1 MSTSSDFTEIGIIL
15 ILAVSVYIF
24 FSLRKFIFFQI
35 EHSMNEIDN
44 KIAHFMEEISNLPV
58 GEKNVQK
65 INGENVTSG
74 LVDEDDGTRLEIQNL
89 VMDLAIKKK
98 EEELKNRHYSILRKA
113 AKDMIDS
120 LVYIPPFRKMEEN
133 IPVPPIDS
141 NQTWIDL
148 VKNHIPSQK
157 TDLADEWRK
166 YISIVNRCSELK
178 INVLREFENYL
189 VRGTGLV
196 RSENGTDSDK
206 GDSFYVS
213 EMLYSLLNGIYFNM
227 QISIEVPETPPE
239 SRKNKRVKAEDLFL
253 NGKVFVHAPV
263 NIINLVKERFQYLL
277 VEDHVMPVES
287 MKQLLNAIDSAN
299 ERVGGIKEVLNWF
312 IFENTDMLTC
322 NMIEEMKH

>member
-1 MSTSSDFTEIGIIL
+1 MSISSDFTEIGIIL
-15 ILAVSVYIF
+15 ILAVSLYIF
-24 FSLRKFIFFQI
+24 FSLRKFVFFQI
-35 EHSMNEIDN
+35 ERSINEID
-44 KIAHFMEEISNLPV
+44 KKISNLKEEIGNFPEW
-58 GEKNVQK
+58 EKTSKK
-65 INGENVTSG
+65 INEENVSSSHFS
-74 LVDEDDGTRLEIQNL
+74 EDDGTRLEIQNL

-166 YISIVNRCSELK
+166 YISVVNRCSELK

-196 RSENGTDSDK
+196 RSEHGTDSDK
-206 GDSFYVS
+206 GDLYYVS
-213 EMLYSLLNGIYFNM
+213 DMLYPLLNRIYFNM
-227 QISIEVPETPPE
+227 QISIESPEISVET
-239 SRKNKRVKAEDLFL
+239 RKNKKVKPEDMFL
-253 NGKVFVHAPV
+253 NGKVFVHAPI

-277 VEDHVMPVES
+277 VDNPIMPVES

-299 ERVGGIKEVLNWF
+299 EMVGDIKEVLNWF

-322 NMIEEMKH
+322 NMIEEMKQ

>member
-35 EHSMNEIDN
+35 EHSMNEIDK
-44 KIAHFMEEISNLPV
+44 KIAHFMEEIGNIPE
-58 GEKNVQK
+58 GKKPNKK
-65 INGENVTSG
+65 INGENVTSSHFS
-74 LVDEDDGTRLEIQNL
+74 EDDGTRLEIQNL
-89 VMDLAIKKK
+89 VMDLAVKKK

-166 YISIVNRCSELK
+166 YISVVNRCSELK

-196 RSENGTDSDK
+196 RSEHGTDSDK
-206 GDSFYVS
+206 WDSYYVS
-213 EMLYSLLNGIYFNM
+213 DMLYSLLNGIYFDM
-227 QISIEVPETPPE
+227 QISIESPE
-239 SRKNKRVKAEDLFL
+239 SSAETKKNKKVKPEDMFL
-253 NGKVFVHAPV
+253 NGKVFVHAPT

-277 VEDHVMPVES
+277 VDNPIMPVES

-299 ERVGGIKEVLNWF
+299 EMVGDIKEVLNWF

-322 NMIEEMKH
+322 DMIEEMKQ

>member
-206 GDSFYVS
+206 SDSFYVS
-213 EMLYSLLNGIYFNM
+213 EMLYSILNGIYFNM
-227 QISIEVPETPPE
+227 QISIESPETLSE

-299 ERVGGIKEVLNWF
+299 EMVGGIKEVLNWF